1 VALSDIFD
9 YWDRAFLAQEIRGKT
24 HTMSTEMQAGYEPP
38 SMALTISDGKEHC
51 SECGREVKVMAFK
64 GEGVCGEICRKLN
77 DGEITKEQADEV
89 RTARRSAH
97 PRA

>member
-1 VALSDIFD
+1 MALSDIFD
-9 YWDRAFLAQEIRGKT
+9 YWDRAFLAAEIKGRT
-24 HTMSTEMQAGYEPP
+24 HTMSTQMADGYEPP

-64 GEGVCGEICRKLN
+64 GEKVCGEICRKLN
-77 DGEITKEQADEV
+77 DGEITKEQADEI
-89 RTARRSAH
+89 RAARASAH